1 MLDLTQLLFAALA
14 APYMIAV
21 ILYAVRAVKGPT
33 IPDIV
38 LAVDC
43 ISYDLAV
50 FLALYSVYYQ
60 SPLMIAPA
68 ILLSLWAYLLD
79 VFASK
84 YLVSRE
90 VGA

>member
-1 MLDLTQLLFAALA
+1 MDLLQLVFALIS
-14 APYMIAV
+14 APYIIAV
-21 ILYAVRAVKGPT
+21 LLYTYRAVRGPT

-38 LAVDC
+38 LAIDC
-43 ISYDLAV
+43 VAYDLAV
-50 FLALYSVYYQ
+50 FLAIIAIYYN
-60 SPLMIAPA
+60 SPIMISPA

-90 VGA
+90 VGV

>member
-1 MLDLTQLLFAALA
+1 MVEFTHLLFAILA
-14 APYMIAV
+14 APYIA
-21 ILYAVRAVKGPT
+21 AVLMYTARAVKGPT
-33 IPDIV
+33 VPDII

-43 ISYDLAV
+43 MSYDLAV
-50 FLALYSVYYQ
+50 FLALLSVYYR

-68 ILLSLWAYLLD
+68 ILLALWAYLLD

-84 YLVSRE
+84 YLVSKE